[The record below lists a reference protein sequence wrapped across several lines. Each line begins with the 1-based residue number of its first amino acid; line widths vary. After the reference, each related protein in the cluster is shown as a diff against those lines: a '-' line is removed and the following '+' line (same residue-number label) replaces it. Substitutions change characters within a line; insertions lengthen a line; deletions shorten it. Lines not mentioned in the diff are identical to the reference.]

1 MKKVYVFQCGENWK
15 SKVMIEAKTIL
26 EARDEIRR
34 DFPSARFVEIRIN
47 GRKCKKAESA
57 KGRFLENS
65 EG

>member
-15 SKVMIEAKTIL
+15 SKVMIEAETIL
-26 EARDEIRR
+26 EARDEIRK

-47 GRKCKKAESA
+47 GRKCKTEESA
-57 KGRFLENS
+57 KRKFLENS